1 VAPSDALCHL
11 AFSAPC
17 RTRRERVARLW
28 QEKKACSWQR
38 FDACSAHITRVSPQ
52 LNAAQDSDS
61 APHSEEDLVWL
72 WRRQGWRRVSFLS
85 ERARLG
91 ASPLRVQRH
100 FRWPQ
105 RTLVLPRDQ
114 ELMRLNLPE
123 VAERRVLAPVGLR
136 RAPQALTQAGP
147 RLWSRLA
154 GSHPATV
161 QARRWRG
168 FPSPGRGSS
177 GAVSAGTPR
186 RAAPSGSRS

>member
-1 VAPSDALCHL
+1 MAPSDAICHL
-11 AFSAPC
+11 AFSALL
-17 RTRRERVARLW
+17 RTRRELVARLRR
-28 QEKKACSWQR
+28 EKEACSWQR
-38 FDACSAHITRVSPQ
+38 FEACSAQITRVSPQ
-52 LNAAQDSDS
+52 FNAARDSDW
-61 APHSEEDLVWL
+61 APHSEEDWVWL
-72 WRRQGWRRVSFLS
+72 WRRQGRRRVSFLS

-91 ASPLRVQRH
+91 ASPLRVQPH

-105 RTLVLPRDQ
+105 RALVLPRDQ

-136 RAPQALTQAGP
+136 LAPRALTQAGP